1 MKKCKDC
8 RKRKRNMDATP
19 KRPPRGSIRKAKRDE
34 MRAQKKRRMAE
45 AKAQVEAQAK
55 AKVEAETVESTV
67 HEVSVE
73 DSMRGVEGTSNISID
88 PAV

>member
-1 MKKCKDC
+1 
-8 RKRKRNMDATP
+8 MDAAP

-34 MRAQKKRRMAE
+34 MRSQKKRRIAE
-45 AKAQVEAQAK
+45 AKAQAEAQAK
-55 AKVEAETVESTV
+55 AKVEVEAVESTV

-73 DSMRGVEGTSNISID
+73 DSMRDVEGTSNISID